1 MAYCTRA
8 LQRLVRSLNL
18 RSTAD
23 MYDRAADNP
32 PSSQSVLCND
42 DSDVYEVER
51 LVSCRRKVCHLFMFI
66 ARAHTHVRNYLFLG
80 WSRIPSTMGGVPEGR
95 GYMGKRRGHNTA
107 RTSVGVACTT

>member
-8 LQRLVRSLNL
+8 LQRPVGFYRSLNL

-32 PSSQSVLCND
+32 MSSQSVLCND
-42 DSDVYEVER
+42 VSDIYEVER

-66 ARAHTHVRNYLFLG
+66 ARTHTRQKL
-80 WSRIPSTMGGVPEGR
+80 STPRAES
-95 GYMGKRRGHNTA
+95 NT
-107 RTSVGVACTT
+107 